1 MQGPL
6 REQARSHR
14 GAAGLV
20 GWCGGQSSMNLSGP
34 FIKRPVATMLL
45 SLAIMLLGGV
55 SFGLL
60 PVSPLPQMDFPV
72 IVVQASLPG
81 ASPEVMASTVAT
93 PLERSFGS
101 IAGVNT
107 MSSRS
112 SQGSTRVILQ
122 FDLDRD
128 INGAA
133 REVQAAINAS
143 RTLLPSG
150 MRSMPTYKKVNPSQ
164 APIMVLSLTSDVLE
178 KGQLYDLAST
188 ILSQSLSQVQGV
200 GEVQIGGSSLPAV
213 RIELE
218 PQSLNQYGVALDDV
232 RNTIANANVRRP
244 KGSVEDDQ
252 RLWQVQANDQ
262 LEKAK
267 DYESLIIHYN
277 GGAALRLKDVAKVS
291 DGVEDR
297 YNSGFFNDDAAVLL
311 VINRQAGANIIE
323 TVNEIKAQLPALQA
337 VLPASVKLNLAMDRS
352 PVIKATLHEAEMTLL
367 IAVALVILVVFLF
380 LGNFRASLIPTL
392 AVPVSL
398 VGTFAVM
405 YLYGFS
411 LNNLSLMAL
420 ILATGLVVDD
430 AIVVLE
436 NISRHIDEGVRPM
449 RAAYLGAQEVGFTL
463 LSMNVSLV
471 AVFLSILFMGG
482 IIESL
487 FREFSITLAAAIV
500 VSLVV
505 SLTLTPMLCARWLKP
520 HTPGQENRLQRWSR
534 RANDWMVGK
543 YATSLDWVLR
553 HKRLTLL
560 SLFVTIGVNI
570 ALYVVVPKTFMPQQD
585 TGQLI
590 GFVRGDDGLSFSV
603 MQPKMEIFRR
613 AVLKDEAV
621 ESVAGFIGGNNGTNN
636 AFMLV
641 RLKPIKE
648 RSISAQKVI
657 ERLRKEMPKVPG
669 AQLMLMADQDL
680 QFGGGREQT
689 TSQYSYIL
697 QSGDLGALREWYPKV
712 VTALKA
718 LPELTAIDAREG
730 RGARQVTLI
739 VDRDQA
745 KRLGVDMDMVT
756 AVLNNAYSQRQI
768 STIYDSLNQYQVV
781 MEVNPKYAQD
791 PITLKQVQVITA
803 DGARIPLSTIAHY
816 ENSLEND
823 RVSHEGQFASESI
836 AFDMAEGVTVEQ
848 GGAAIERA
856 IAKVGL
862 PEDVI
867 AKMAGTADAFA
878 ATQKSQPWMILG
890 ALVAV
895 YLVLGVLYESY
906 IHPLTILST
915 LPSAGVGALLSIY
928 ALGGEFSLISLL
940 GLFLLIGV
948 VKKNAILM
956 IDLALQLE
964 RSQGMAPLESIRSAC
979 LQRLRPILMTTLAAI
994 LGALPLLM
1002 SRAEGAEMRQ
1012 PLGLTIIGGLIF
1024 SQVLT
1029 LYTTPVVYLYLDRLR
1044 HRFNKWRGVRT
1055 DAALET
1061 PL

>member
-1 MQGPL
+1 
-6 REQARSHR
+6 
-14 GAAGLV
+14 
-20 GWCGGQSSMNLSGP
+20 MNLSGP

-93 PLERSFGS
+93 PLERSFGA

-143 RTLLPSG
+143 RNLLPSG

-218 PQSLNQYGVALDDV
+218 PQALNQYGVALDDV

-244 KGSVEDDQ
+244 KGSVEDSQ

-267 DYESLIIHYN
+267 DYESLIIHYAD
-277 GGAALRLKDVAKVS
+277 GAALRLKDVAKVS

-380 LGNFRASLIPTL
+380 LGNLRASLIPTL

-436 NISRHIDEGVRPM
+436 NISRHIDKGVPPM
-449 RAAYLGAQEVGFTL
+449 KAAYLGAQEVGFTL

-500 VSLVV
+500 VSLLV

-520 HTPGQENRLQRWSR
+520 HTPGQENRLQRWSQR
-534 RANDWMVGK
+534 TNEWMVGK

-553 HKRLTLL
+553 HRRLTLL

-570 ALYVVVPKTFMPQQD
+570 ALYIIVPKTFLPQQD

-621 ESVAGFIGGNNGTNN
+621 ESVAGFIGGSNGTNN

-648 RSISAQKVI
+648 RNLSAQKVI
-657 ERLRKEMPKVPG
+657 ERLRKEMPKMPG

-689 TSQYSYIL
+689 SSQYSYIL

-730 RGARQVTLI
+730 RGAQQVTLI

-756 AVLNNAYSQRQI
+756 SVLNNAYSQRQI

-803 DGARIPLSTIAHY
+803 DGARIPLSIIAHY
-816 ENSLEND
+816 ENSLEDD

-848 GGAAIERA
+848 GSAAIERA

-928 ALGGEFSLISLL
+928 VLGGEFSLISLL

-964 RSQGMAPLESIRSAC
+964 RHQGLEPLESIRSAC

-994 LGALPLLM
+994 LGALPLLL

-1012 PLGLTIIGGLIF
+1012 PLGLTIIGGLVF

-1029 LYTTPVVYLYLDRLR
+1029 LYTTPVVYLYLDNLR
-1044 HRFNKWRGVRT
+1044 HRFNRWRGVRT

>member
-1 MQGPL
+1 
-6 REQARSHR
+6 
-14 GAAGLV
+14 
-20 GWCGGQSSMNLSGP
+20 MNLSGP

-93 PLERSFGS
+93 PLERSFGA

-143 RTLLPSG
+143 RNLLPSG

-218 PQSLNQYGVALDDV
+218 PQALNQYGVALDDV

-244 KGSVEDDQ
+244 KGSVEDGQ

-436 NISRHIDEGVRPM
+436 NISRHIDEGVPPM
-449 RAAYLGAQEVGFTL
+449 KAAYLGAQEVGFTL

-487 FREFSITLAAAIV
+487 FREFSITLAASIV

-520 HTPGQENRLQRWSR
+520 HTPGQENRLQRWSQ
-534 RANDWMVGK
+534 RANEWMVGK

-553 HKRLTLL
+553 HRRLTLL
-560 SLFVTIGVNI
+560 SLIVTVGVNI
-570 ALYVVVPKTFMPQQD
+570 ALYVVVPKTFLPQQD

-621 ESVAGFIGGNNGTNN
+621 ESVAGFIGGTNGTNN

-648 RSISAQKVI
+648 RGVSAQKVI

-689 TSQYSYIL
+689 SSQYSYIL
-697 QSGDLGALREWYPKV
+697 QSADLGELRQWYPKV

-730 RGARQVTLI
+730 RGAQQVTLI

-816 ENSLEND
+816 ENSLEDD

-836 AFDMAEGVTVEQ
+836 SFDMAEGVTVEQ
-848 GGAAIERA
+848 GSAAIERA
-856 IAKVGL
+856 IAKLGM

-867 AKMAGTADAFA
+867 VKMAGTADAFA

-964 RSQGMAPLESIRSAC
+964 RQKGLEPLESIRSAC

-994 LGALPLLM
+994 LGALPLLL

-1029 LYTTPVVYLYLDRLR
+1029 LYTTPVVYLYLDKLR

>member
-1 MQGPL
+1 
-6 REQARSHR
+6 
-14 GAAGLV
+14 
-20 GWCGGQSSMNLSGP
+20 MNLSGP
-34 FIKRPVATMLL
+34 FIRRPVATMLL
-45 SLAIMLLGGV
+45 SFAIMLLGGV
-55 SFGLL
+55 CFGLL

-72 IVVQASLPG
+72 IVVQANLPG

-93 PLERSFGS
+93 PLERSFGA

-143 RTLLPSG
+143 RNLLPSG

-164 APIMVLSLTSDVLE
+164 APVMVLSLTSDVLE

-188 ILSQSLSQVQGV
+188 ILSQSLSQVAGV

-218 PQSLNQYGVALDDV
+218 PQLLNQYGVALDDV
-232 RNTIANANVRRP
+232 RTAIANSNVRRP
-244 KGSVEDDQ
+244 KGSVEDDK
-252 RLWQVQANDQ
+252 RMWQVQANDQ

-267 DYESLIIHYN
+267 DYETLVIRYQDGSV
-277 GGAALRLKDVAKVS
+277 LRLKDVAKVS

-323 TVNEIKAQLPALQA
+323 TVNEIKNQLPALQA

-367 IAVALVILVVFLF
+367 IAVALVVLVVFLF

-436 NISRHIDEGVRPM
+436 NISRHIDEGVPPM
-449 RAAYLGAQEVGFTL
+449 KAAYLGAEEVGFTL
-463 LSMNVSLV
+463 LSMNASLV

-520 HTPGQENRLQRWSR
+520 HVPGQENRLQRWSHHVNER
-534 RANDWMVGK
+534 MVRG
-543 YATSLDWVLR
+543 YARSLDWVLR
-553 HKRLTLL
+553 HRRLTLL
-560 SLFVTIGVNI
+560 SLLVTVGVNI

-590 GFVRGDDGLSFSV
+590 GFVRGDDGLSFNV

-621 ESVAGFIGGNNGTNN
+621 QSVAGFIGGNNGTNN

-648 RSISAQKVI
+648 RAMSAQKVI

-697 QSGDLGALREWYPKV
+697 QSADLASLREWYPKLV
-712 VTALKA
+712 AAFRA
-718 LPELTAIDAREG
+718 LPELTAIDARDG
-730 RGARQVTLI
+730 GGAQQVTLI

-745 KRLGVDMDMVT
+745 KRLGIDMDMVT

-791 PITLKQVQVITA
+791 PNTLEQVQVITA
-803 DGARIPLSTIAHY
+803 DGARVPLSAIAHY
-816 ENSLEND
+816 ENSLEDD

-848 GGAAIERA
+848 GSAAIERA
-856 IAKVGL
+856 IAKLGM

-878 ATQKSQPWMILG
+878 ATQKSQPFMILG
-890 ALVAV
+890 ALLAV

-928 ALGGEFSLISLL
+928 VLGSEFSLISLL

-964 RSQGMAPLESIRSAC
+964 RAGQTPLESIRSAC
-979 LQRLRPILMTTLAAI
+979 LLRLRPILMTTLAAI
-994 LGALPLLM
+994 LGALPLLLGG
-1002 SRAEGAEMRQ
+1002 AEGSEMRQ
-1012 PLGLTIIGGLIF
+1012 PLGLTIIGGLVF

-1029 LYTTPVVYLYLDRLR
+1029 LYTTPVVYLYLDNLR
-1044 HRFNKWRGVRT
+1044 HRFNRWRGVRT

>member
-1 MQGPL
+1 
-6 REQARSHR
+6 
-14 GAAGLV
+14 
-20 GWCGGQSSMNLSGP
+20 MNLSGP

-60 PVSPLPQMDFPV
+60 PVAPLPQMDFPV

-93 PLERSFGS
+93 PLERSFGA

-143 RTLLPSG
+143 RNLLPSG

-200 GEVQIGGSSLPAV
+200 GEVQVGGSSLPAV

-218 PQSLNQYGVALDDV
+218 PQLLNQYGVALDDV
-232 RNTIANANVRRP
+232 RNAIANANQRRP

-252 RLWQVQANDQ
+252 RLWQIQANDQ
-262 LEKAK
+262 LEKAR
-267 DYESLIIHYN
+267 DYEPLIIHYN
-277 GGAALRLKDVAKVS
+277 NGAALRLKDVAKVS

-367 IAVALVILVVFLF
+367 IAVALVILVVYLF

-398 VGTFAVM
+398 VGTFAIM

-436 NISRHIDEGVRPM
+436 NISRHIDEGIAPM
-449 RAAYLGAQEVGFTL
+449 KAAYLGAKEVGFTL

-534 RANDWMVGK
+534 RSNDWMMGK

-553 HKRLTLL
+553 HRRLTLL
-560 SLFVTIGVNI
+560 SLLLTIGVNV

-613 AVLKDEAV
+613 AVLKDAAV

-648 RSISAQKVI
+648 RNISAQKVI

-697 QSGDLGALREWYPKV
+697 QSGDLGELRQWYPKV
-712 VTALKA
+712 VTALRA

-730 RGARQVTLI
+730 HGAQQVTLM

-791 PITLKQVQVITA
+791 PITLNQVQVITA
-803 DGARIPLSTIAHY
+803 DGARIPLSAIAHY
-816 ENSLEND
+816 ENSLEDD

-836 AFDMAEGVTVEQ
+836 SFDMAEGGTVEQ
-848 GGAAIERA
+848 GTAAIERA
-856 IAKVGL
+856 IAKLGM

-867 AKMAGTADAFA
+867 VKMAGTADAFA
-878 ATQKSQPWMILG
+878 ATQKSQPFMILG
-890 ALVAV
+890 ALLAV

-928 ALGGEFSLISLL
+928 VLGGEFSLISLL

-964 RSQGMAPLESIRSAC
+964 RHHGMDPLQSIRSAC

-994 LGALPLLM
+994 LGALPLLLGG
-1002 SRAEGAEMRQ
+1002 AEGSEMRQ
-1012 PLGLTIIGGLIF
+1012 PLGLTIIGGLVF

-1044 HRFNKWRGVRT
+1044 HKFNHWRGVRT

>member
-1 MQGPL
+1 
-6 REQARSHR
+6 
-14 GAAGLV
+14 
-20 GWCGGQSSMNLSGP
+20 MNLSGP

-72 IVVQASLPG
+72 IVVSASLPG

-93 PLERSFGS
+93 PLERSFGA

-122 FDLDRD
+122 FDQDRD

-143 RTLLPSG
+143 RNLLPSG

-164 APIMVLSLTSDVLE
+164 APIMVLSLTSDVLA
-178 KGQLYDLAST
+178 KGELYDLAST
-188 ILSQSLSQVQGV
+188 ILSQSLSQVPGV

-218 PQSLNQYGVALDDV
+218 PQLLNQYGVALDDV

-244 KGSVEDDQ
+244 KGAVSNDEHN
-252 RLWQVQANDQ
+252 WQIQANDQ

-267 DYESLIIHYN
+267 DYEPLIIRYQD
-277 GGAALRLKDVAKVS
+277 GAALRLSHVAKVQ

-297 YNSGFFNDDAAVLL
+297 YNSGFFNNDAAVLL

-323 TVNEIKAQLPALQA
+323 TVNAIKAQLPALQA

-398 VGTFAVM
+398 VGTFAIM
-405 YLYGFS
+405 YLFGFS

-436 NISRHIDEGVRPM
+436 NISRHIDAGISPM
-449 RAAYLGAQEVGFTL
+449 KAAYLGAKEVGFTL

-520 HTPGQENRLQRWSR
+520 HVPGTENAMQRWSIR
-534 RANDWMVGK
+534 LNDRMVLG
-543 YATSLDWVLR
+543 YARSLDWVLR
-553 HKRLTLL
+553 LKRLTLL
-560 SLFVTIGVNI
+560 SLLLTIGVNV

-603 MQPKMEIFRR
+603 MQPKMDIFRQ
-613 AVLKDEAV
+613 AVLADPAV
-621 ESVAGFIGGNNGTNN
+621 DSVAGFIGGNSGTNN
-636 AFMLV
+636 AVMIV
-641 RLKPIKE
+641 RLKPITE
-648 RSISAQKVI
+648 RKISAQKVI
-657 ERLRKEMPKVPG
+657 ERLRDNMPKVPG
-669 AQLMLMADQDL
+669 GRLMLMADQDL

-689 TSQYSYIL
+689 SSQYSYIL
-697 QSGDLGALREWYPKV
+697 QSGDLGELRTWYPKV
-712 VTALKA
+712 VAALKS

-730 RGARQVTLI
+730 RGAQQVTLV

-791 PITLKQVQVITA
+791 PQTLDQVQVITA
-803 DGARIPLSTIAHY
+803 DGARIPLSAIAHY
-816 ENSLEND
+816 ENSLQDD
-823 RVSHEGQFASESI
+823 RVEHEGQFASETIS
-836 AFDMAEGVTVEQ
+836 FDMAPGVSLEQ
-848 GGAAIERA
+848 GTAAIERE
-856 IAKVGL
+856 IAKLGL
-862 PEDVI
+862 PEEVI
-867 AKMAGTADAFA
+867 VKMAGTGDAFA
-878 ATQKSQPWMILG
+878 ATQKSQPFMILG

-895 YLVLGVLYESY
+895 YLVLGILYESY

-928 ALGGEFSLISLL
+928 LTGGEFSLISLL
-940 GLFLLIGV
+940 GIFLLIGV

-964 RSQGMAPLESIRSAC
+964 RHSGMGPQESIRSAC

-994 LGALPLLM
+994 LGALPLML
-1002 SRAEGAEMRQ
+1002 SHAEGAEMRQ
-1012 PLGLTIIGGLIF
+1012 PLGLTIIGGLVF
-1024 SQVLT
+1024 SQILT
-1029 LYTTPVVYLYLDRLR
+1029 LYTTPVVYLYLDRAR
-1044 HRFNKWRGVRT
+1044 HRFNQWRGVRT

>member
-1 MQGPL
+1 
-6 REQARSHR
+6 
-14 GAAGLV
+14 
-20 GWCGGQSSMNLSGP
+20 MNLSGP

-93 PLERSFGS
+93 PLERSFGA

-143 RTLLPSG
+143 RNLLPSG

-218 PQSLNQYGVALDDV
+218 PQALNQYGVALDDV
-232 RNTIANANVRRP
+232 RKTIADANVRRP
-244 KGSVEDDQ
+244 KGSVEDGE
-252 RLWQVQANDQ
+252 RLWQIQANDQ

-267 DYESLIIHYN
+267 DYESLIIHYAD
-277 GGAALRLKDVAKVS
+277 GAALRLKDVAKVS

-352 PVIKATLHEAEMTLL
+352 PVIKATLYEAEMTLL
-367 IAVALVILVVFLF
+367 IAVALVVLVVYLF

-436 NISRHIDEGVRPM
+436 NISRHIDEGVKPM
-449 RAAYLGAQEVGFTL
+449 QAAYLGAKEVGFTL

-482 IIESL
+482 LVESL

-520 HTPGQENRLQRWSR
+520 HTPGQENRLQRWSHKT
-534 RANDWMVGK
+534 NDWMVGK

-553 HKRLTLL
+553 HRRLTLF
-560 SLFVTIGVNI
+560 SLLLTVGVNI
-570 ALYVVVPKTFMPQQD
+570 ALYVVVPKTFLPQQD

-590 GFVRGDDGLSFSV
+590 GFVRGDDGLSFNV
-603 MQPKMEIFRR
+603 MQPKMETFRR

-636 AFMLV
+636 AFMIV

-648 RSISAQKVI
+648 RQLSAQKVI

-689 TSQYSYIL
+689 SSQYTYIL
-697 QSGDLGALREWYPKV
+697 QSGDLAELRKWFPKV
-712 VTALKA
+712 VTALRA

-730 RGARQVTLI
+730 AGAQQVTLI

-745 KRLGVDMDMVT
+745 KRLGVDMNMVT

-791 PITLKQVQVITA
+791 PVTLKQVEVITA
-803 DGARIPLSTIAHY
+803 DGARVPLSTFAHY

-836 AFDMAEGVTVEQ
+836 SFDMAEGVTVEQ
-848 GGAAIERA
+848 GSAAIERA

-878 ATQKSQPWMILG
+878 ATQKSQPFMILG
-890 ALVAV
+890 ALLAV

-940 GLFLLIGV
+940 GIFLLIGV

-964 RSQGMAPLESIRSAC
+964 RHEGLSPLESIRSAC

-994 LGALPLLM
+994 LGALPLLLG
-1002 SRAEGAEMRQ
+1002 RAEGAEMRQ
-1012 PLGLTIIGGLIF
+1012 PLGLTIIGGLVF

-1029 LYTTPVVYLYLDRLR
+1029 LYTTPVVYLYLDKLR

>member
-1 MQGPL
+1 
-6 REQARSHR
+6 
-14 GAAGLV
+14 
-20 GWCGGQSSMNLSGP
+20 MNLSGP

-45 SLAIMLLGGV
+45 SFAIMLLGGV

-93 PLERSFGS
+93 PLERSFGA

-143 RTLLPSG
+143 RNLLPSG

-291 DGVEDR
+291 DSVEDR

-613 AVLKDEAV
+613 TVLKDEAV

-648 RSISAQKVI
+648 RNISAQKVI

-689 TSQYSYIL
+689 SSQYSYIL
-697 QSGDLGALREWYPKV
+697 QSGDLGSLREWYPKV
-712 VTALKA
+712 VTALRA

-848 GGAAIERA
+848 GSAAIERA

-867 AKMAGTADAFA
+867 VKMAGTADAFA
-878 ATQKSQPWMILG
+878 AAQKSQPFMILG

-964 RSQGMAPLESIRSAC
+964 RHQGMAPLESIRSAC

-994 LGALPLLM
+994 LGALPLLL

-1029 LYTTPVVYLYLDRLR
+1029 LYTTPVVYLYLDKLR

>member
-1 MQGPL
+1 
-6 REQARSHR
+6 
-14 GAAGLV
+14 
-20 GWCGGQSSMNLSGP
+20 
-34 FIKRPVATMLL
+34 MLL

-60 PVSPLPQMDFPV
+60 PVAPLPQMDFPV

-93 PLERSFGS
+93 PLERSFGA
-101 IAGVNT
+101 ITGVNT

-143 RTLLPSG
+143 RNLLPSG

-218 PQSLNQYGVALDDV
+218 PQALNQYGVALDDV
-232 RNTIANANVRRP
+232 RKTIADANVRRP
-244 KGSVEDDQ
+244 KGSVEDGQ
-252 RLWQVQANDQ
+252 RLWQIQANDQ

-267 DYESLIIHYN
+267 DYESLIIHYAD
-277 GGAALRLKDVAKVS
+277 GAALRLKDVAKVS

-436 NISRHIDEGVRPM
+436 NISRHIDEGVKPM
-449 RAAYLGAQEVGFTL
+449 QAAYLGAKEVGFTL

-482 IIESL
+482 IVESL

-534 RANDWMVGK
+534 RTNDWMVGK

-553 HKRLTLL
+553 HRRLTLL
-560 SLFVTIGVNI
+560 SLLITVGVNV

-621 ESVAGFIGGNNGTNN
+621 ESVAGFIGGSNGTNN

-648 RSISAQKVI
+648 RQLNAQKVI

-697 QSGDLGALREWYPKV
+697 QSGDLGELRKWYPKV
-712 VTALKA
+712 VAALRA

-730 RGARQVTLI
+730 KGAQQVTLI

-745 KRLGVDMDMVT
+745 KRLGIDMDMVT
-756 AVLNNAYSQRQI
+756 SVLNNAYSQRQI

-791 PITLKQVQVITA
+791 PVTLKQVQVITA
-803 DGARIPLSTIAHY
+803 DGARVPLSTIAHY
-816 ENSLEND
+816 ESSLEDD
-823 RVSHEGQFASESI
+823 RVSHEGQFASEDIS
-836 AFDMAEGVTVEQ
+836 FDMAEGVTVEQ
-848 GGAAIERA
+848 GSAAIERA
-856 IAKVGL
+856 IAKLGL

-878 ATQKSQPWMILG
+878 ATQKSQPFMILG
-890 ALVAV
+890 ALLAV

-964 RSQGMAPLESIRSAC
+964 RHQGLSPLESIRSAC

-994 LGALPLLM
+994 LGALPLLL

-1029 LYTTPVVYLYLDRLR
+1029 LYTTPVVYLYLDKLR

>member
-1 MQGPL
+1 
-6 REQARSHR
+6 
-14 GAAGLV
+14 
-20 GWCGGQSSMNLSGP
+20 MNLSGP
-34 FIKRPVATMLL
+34 FIRRPVATMLL

-72 IVVQASLPG
+72 IVVSANLPG

-93 PLERSFGS
+93 PLERAFGA

-107 MSSRS
+107 MSSNS

-122 FDLDRD
+122 FDQDRD

-143 RTLLPSG
+143 RNLLPSG
-150 MRSMPTYKKVNPSQ
+150 MKSMPTYKKINPSQ
-164 APIMVLSLTSDVLE
+164 APIMVLSLTSEVLS

-188 ILSQSLSQVQGV
+188 ILSQSLSQVPGV

-218 PQSLNQYGVALDDV
+218 PQLLNQYGVSLDDV
-232 RNTIANANVRRP
+232 RSTIANANVRRP
-244 KGSVEDDQ
+244 KGAVSDGE
-252 RLWQVQANDQ
+252 RNWQIQANDQ

-267 DYESLIIHYN
+267 DYEPLIIRYQD
-277 GGAALRLKDVAKVS
+277 GAALRLSHVAKVKDS
-291 DGVEDR
+291 VEDR
-297 YNSGFFNDDAAVLL
+297 YNSGFFNNDAAVLL
-311 VINRQAGANIIE
+311 VVNRQAGANIIE
-323 TVNEIKAQLPALQA
+323 TVNAIKAQLPALQA
-337 VLPASVKLNLAMDRS
+337 VLPASVQLNLAMDRS

-398 VGTFAVM
+398 VGTFAIM

-436 NISRHIDEGVRPM
+436 NISRHIDAGIAPM
-449 RAAYLGAQEVGFTL
+449 KAAYLGAKEVGFTL

-482 IIESL
+482 IVESL
-487 FREFSITLAAAIV
+487 FREFSITLAASIV

-520 HTPGQENRLQRWSR
+520 HVPGTENAMQRWSIR
-534 RANDWMVGK
+534 LNERMVSG
-543 YATSLDWVLR
+543 YARSLDWVLR

-560 SLFVTIGVNI
+560 SLLLTIGVNV

-603 MQPKMEIFRR
+603 MQPKMEIFRK
-613 AVLKDEAV
+613 AVLADPAV
-621 ESVAGFIGGNNGTNN
+621 ESVAGFIGGNGGTNN
-636 AFMLV
+636 AFMIV
-641 RLKPIKE
+641 RLKPVSE
-648 RSISAQKVI
+648 RKVSAQKVI
-657 ERLRKEMPKVPG
+657 ERLRENMPKVPG
-669 AQLMLMADQDL
+669 GRLMLMADQDL
-680 QFGGGREQT
+680 QFGGGRDQT
-689 TSQYSYIL
+689 SSQYSYIL
-697 QSGDLGALREWYPKV
+697 QSGDLAELRTWYPKV
-712 VTALKA
+712 VAAFKA

-730 RGARQVTLI
+730 RGAQQVTLV

-791 PITLKQVQVITA
+791 PETLNQVQVITA
-803 DGARIPLSTIAHY
+803 EGQRIPLSAIAHY
-816 ENSLEND
+816 ENSLQND

-836 AFDMAEGVTVEQ
+836 AFDMAPGVTLEQ
-848 GGAAIERA
+848 GTAAIERA
-856 IAKVGL
+856 IAKLGL
-862 PEDVI
+862 PEEVI
-867 AKMAGTADAFA
+867 AKMAGTGDAFA
-878 ATQKSQPWMILG
+878 DTQKSQPFMILG

-895 YLVLGVLYESY
+895 YLVLGILYESY

-928 ALGGEFSLISLL
+928 LTGGEFSLISLL

-964 RSQGMAPLESIRSAC
+964 RHSGMNPLESIRSAC

-994 LGALPLLM
+994 LGALPLML
-1002 SRAEGAEMRQ
+1002 STAEGAEMRQ

-1024 SQVLT
+1024 SQILT
-1029 LYTTPVVYLYLDRLR
+1029 LYTTPVVYLYLDRTR

-1061 PL
+1061 AL

>member
-1 MQGPL
+1 
-6 REQARSHR
+6 
-14 GAAGLV
+14 
-20 GWCGGQSSMNLSGP
+20 MNLSGP

-93 PLERSFGS
+93 PLERSFGA

-143 RTLLPSG
+143 RNLLPSG

-218 PQSLNQYGVALDDV
+218 PQALNQYGVALDDV
-232 RNTIANANVRRP
+232 RKTIADANVRRP
-244 KGSVEDDQ
+244 KGSVEDGQ
-252 RLWQVQANDQ
+252 RLWQIQANDQ

-267 DYESLIIHYN
+267 DYESLIIHYAD
-277 GGAALRLKDVAKVS
+277 GAALRLKDVAKVS

-367 IAVALVILVVFLF
+367 IAVALVVLVVYLF

-436 NISRHIDEGVRPM
+436 NISRHIDEGVKPM
-449 RAAYLGAQEVGFTL
+449 QAAYLGAKEVGFTL

-482 IIESL
+482 LVESL

-520 HTPGQENRLQRWSR
+520 HTPGQENRLQRWSQKT
-534 RANDWMVGK
+534 NDWMVGK

-553 HKRLTLL
+553 HRRLTLL
-560 SLFVTIGVNI
+560 SLLLTVGVNV
-570 ALYVVVPKTFMPQQD
+570 ALYIVVPKTFLPQQD

-590 GFVRGDDGLSFSV
+590 GFVRGDDGLSFNV
-603 MQPKMEIFRR
+603 MQPKMETFRR
-613 AVLKDEAV
+613 AVLEDEAV

-636 AFMLV
+636 AFMIV

-648 RSISAQKVI
+648 RQLSAQKVI

-689 TSQYSYIL
+689 SSQYTYIL
-697 QSGDLGALREWYPKV
+697 QSGDLAELRKWFPKV
-712 VTALKA
+712 VTALRA

-730 RGARQVTLI
+730 AGAQQVTLI

-745 KRLGVDMDMVT
+745 KRLGVDMNMVT

-791 PITLKQVQVITA
+791 PVTLKQVEVITA
-803 DGARIPLSTIAHY
+803 DGARVPLSTFAHY

-836 AFDMAEGVTVEQ
+836 SFDMAEGVTVEQ
-848 GGAAIERA
+848 GSAAIERA

-878 ATQKSQPWMILG
+878 ATQKSQPFMILG
-890 ALVAV
+890 ALLAV

-940 GLFLLIGV
+940 GIFLLIGV

-964 RSQGMAPLESIRSAC
+964 RHQGLSPLDSIRSAC

-994 LGALPLLM
+994 LGALPLLLG
-1002 SRAEGAEMRQ
+1002 RAEGAEMRQ
-1012 PLGLTIIGGLIF
+1012 PLGLTIIGGLVF

-1029 LYTTPVVYLYLDRLR
+1029 LYTTPVVYLYLDKLR

>member
-1 MQGPL
+1 
-6 REQARSHR
+6 
-14 GAAGLV
+14 
-20 GWCGGQSSMNLSGP
+20 MNLSGP

-93 PLERSFGS
+93 PLERSFGA

-143 RTLLPSG
+143 RNLLPSG

-218 PQSLNQYGVALDDV
+218 PQALNQYGVALDDV
-232 RNTIANANVRRP
+232 RKTIADANVRRP
-244 KGSVEDDQ
+244 KGSVEDSE
-252 RLWQVQANDQ
+252 RLWQIQANDQ

-267 DYESLIIHYN
+267 DYESLIIHYAD
-277 GGAALRLKDVAKVS
+277 GAALRLKDVAKVS

-367 IAVALVILVVFLF
+367 IAVALVVLVVYLF

-436 NISRHIDEGVRPM
+436 NISRHIDEGVKPM
-449 RAAYLGAQEVGFTL
+449 QAAYLGAKEVGFTL

-482 IIESL
+482 LVESL

-520 HTPGQENRLQRWSR
+520 HTPGQENRLQRWSQKT
-534 RANDWMVGK
+534 NDWMVGK

-553 HKRLTLL
+553 HRRLTLF
-560 SLFVTIGVNI
+560 SLLLTVGVNI
-570 ALYVVVPKTFMPQQD
+570 ALYVVVPKTFLPQQD

-590 GFVRGDDGLSFSV
+590 GFVRGDDGLSFNV
-603 MQPKMEIFRR
+603 MQPKMETFRR

-636 AFMLV
+636 AFMIV
-641 RLKPIKE
+641 RLKPIKD
-648 RSISAQKVI
+648 RQLSAQKVI

-689 TSQYSYIL
+689 SSQYTYIL
-697 QSGDLGALREWYPKV
+697 QSGDLAELRKWFPKV
-712 VTALKA
+712 VTALRA

-730 RGARQVTLI
+730 AGAQQVTLI

-745 KRLGVDMDMVT
+745 KRLGVDMNMVT

-791 PITLKQVQVITA
+791 PVTLKQVEVITA
-803 DGARIPLSTIAHY
+803 DGARVPLSTFAHY

-836 AFDMAEGVTVEQ
+836 SFDMAEGVTVEQ
-848 GGAAIERA
+848 GSAAIERA

-878 ATQKSQPWMILG
+878 ATQKSQPFMILG
-890 ALVAV
+890 ALLAV

-940 GLFLLIGV
+940 GIFLLIGV

-964 RSQGMAPLESIRSAC
+964 RHQGLSPLESIRSAC

-994 LGALPLLM
+994 LGALPLLLG
-1002 SRAEGAEMRQ
+1002 RAEGAEMRQ
-1012 PLGLTIIGGLIF
+1012 PLGLTIIGGLVF

-1029 LYTTPVVYLYLDRLR
+1029 LYTTPVVYLYLDKLR

>member
-1 MQGPL
+1 M
-6 REQARSHR
+6 
-14 GAAGLV
+14 
-20 GWCGGQSSMNLSGP
+20 
-34 FIKRPVATMLL
+34 
-45 SLAIMLLGGV
+45 
-55 SFGLL
+55 
-60 PVSPLPQMDFPV
+60 
-72 IVVQASLPG
+72 
-81 ASPEVMASTVAT
+81 AT
-93 PLERSFGS
+93 PLERSFGA

-143 RTLLPSG
+143 RNLLPSG

-218 PQSLNQYGVALDDV
+218 PQALNQYGVALDDV
-232 RNTIANANVRRP
+232 RKTIADANVRRP
-244 KGSVEDDQ
+244 KGSVEDGE
-252 RLWQVQANDQ
+252 RLWQIQANDQ

-267 DYESLIIHYN
+267 DYESLIIHYAD
-277 GGAALRLKDVAKVS
+277 GAALRLKDVAKVS

-367 IAVALVILVVFLF
+367 IAVALVVLVVYLF

-436 NISRHIDEGVRPM
+436 NISRHIDEGVKPM
-449 RAAYLGAQEVGFTL
+449 QAAYLGAKEVGFTL

-482 IIESL
+482 LVESL

-520 HTPGQENRLQRWSR
+520 HTPGQENRLQRWSHKT
-534 RANDWMVGK
+534 NDWMVGK

-553 HKRLTLL
+553 HRRLTLF
-560 SLFVTIGVNI
+560 SLLLTVGVNI
-570 ALYVVVPKTFMPQQD
+570 ALYVVVPKTFLPQQD

-590 GFVRGDDGLSFSV
+590 GFVRGDDGLSFNV
-603 MQPKMEIFRR
+603 MQPKMETFRR

-636 AFMLV
+636 AFMIV
-641 RLKPIKE
+641 RLKPIKQ
-648 RSISAQKVI
+648 RQLSAQKVI

-689 TSQYSYIL
+689 SSQYTYIL
-697 QSGDLGALREWYPKV
+697 QSGDLAELRKWFPKV
-712 VTALKA
+712 VTALRA

-730 RGARQVTLI
+730 AGAQQVTLI

-745 KRLGVDMDMVT
+745 KRLGVDMNMVT

-791 PITLKQVQVITA
+791 PVTLKQVEVITA
-803 DGARIPLSTIAHY
+803 DGARVPLSTFAHY

-836 AFDMAEGVTVEQ
+836 SFDMAEGVTVEQ
-848 GGAAIERA
+848 GSAAIERA

-878 ATQKSQPWMILG
+878 ATQKSQPFMILG
-890 ALVAV
+890 ALLAV

-940 GLFLLIGV
+940 GIFLLIGV

-964 RSQGMAPLESIRSAC
+964 RHQGLSPLESIRSAC

-994 LGALPLLM
+994 LGALPLLLG
-1002 SRAEGAEMRQ
+1002 RAEGAEMRQ
-1012 PLGLTIIGGLIF
+1012 PLGLTIIGGLVF

-1029 LYTTPVVYLYLDRLR
+1029 LYTTPVVYLYLDKLR

>member
-1 MQGPL
+1 
-6 REQARSHR
+6 
-14 GAAGLV
+14 
-20 GWCGGQSSMNLSGP
+20 MNLSGP

-45 SLAIMLLGGV
+45 SLAILLLGGV

-93 PLERSFGS
+93 PLERSFGA

-143 RTLLPSG
+143 RNLLPSG

-218 PQSLNQYGVALDDV
+218 PQALNQYGVALDDV

-244 KGSVEDDQ
+244 KGSVEDGQ

-267 DYESLIIHYN
+267 DYESLIIHYAD
-277 GGAALRLKDVAKVS
+277 GAALRLKDVAKVS

-297 YNSGFFNDDAAVLL
+297 YNSGFFNNDAAVLL

-337 VLPASVKLNLAMDRS
+337 VLPASVKLNVAMDRS

-436 NISRHIDEGVRPM
+436 NISRHIDKGVPPM
-449 RAAYLGAQEVGFTL
+449 KAAYLGAQEVGFTL
-463 LSMNVSLV
+463 LSMNASLV

-482 IIESL
+482 IVESL
-487 FREFSITLAAAIV
+487 FREFSITLAASIV

-520 HTPGQENRLQRWSR
+520 HTPGEENRLQRWSQ
-534 RANDWMVGK
+534 RANEWMVGK

-553 HKRLTLL
+553 HRRLTLL
-560 SLFVTIGVNI
+560 SLIVTVGVNV

-590 GFVRGDDGLSFSV
+590 GFVRGDDGLSFNV
-603 MQPKMEIFRR
+603 MQPKMETFRR
-613 AVLKDEAV
+613 AVLKDDAV
-621 ESVAGFIGGNNGTNN
+621 QSVAGFIGGTNGTNN

-648 RSISAQKVI
+648 RNLSAQKVI
-657 ERLRKEMPKVPG
+657 ERLRKEMPKVAG
-669 AQLMLMADQDL
+669 AQLLLMADQDL

-697 QSGDLGALREWYPKV
+697 QSADLGELREWYPKV

-730 RGARQVTLI
+730 RGAQQVTLI

-816 ENSLEND
+816 ENSLEDD

-836 AFDMAEGVTVEQ
+836 SFDMAEGVAVEQ
-848 GGAAIERA
+848 GTAAIERA
-856 IAKVGL
+856 IARLGM

-867 AKMAGTADAFA
+867 VKMAGTADAFA

-964 RSQGMAPLESIRSAC
+964 RHQGMAPLESIRSAC

-994 LGALPLLM
+994 LGALPLLL

-1012 PLGLTIIGGLIF
+1012 PLGLTIIGGLVF

-1029 LYTTPVVYLYLDRLR
+1029 LYTTPVVYLYLDKLR
-1044 HRFNKWRGVRT
+1044 HRFNHWRGVRT
-1055 DAALET
+1055 DAALDT

>member
-1 MQGPL
+1 
-6 REQARSHR
+6 
-14 GAAGLV
+14 
-20 GWCGGQSSMNLSGP
+20 MNLSGP
-34 FIKRPVATMLL
+34 FIRRPVATMLL
-45 SLAIMLLGGV
+45 SLAITLLGGV
-55 SFGLL
+55 CFGLL

-72 IVVQASLPG
+72 IVVQANLPG

-93 PLERSFGS
+93 PLERSFGA

-143 RTLLPSG
+143 RNLLPSG

-188 ILSQSLSQVQGV
+188 ILSQSLSQVSGV

-218 PQSLNQYGVALDDV
+218 PQLLNQYGVALDDV
-232 RNTIANANVRRP
+232 RSAIADSNVRRP

-252 RLWQVQANDQ
+252 RMWQVQANDQ

-267 DYESLIIHYN
+267 DYETLIIRYQD
-277 GGAALRLKDVAKVS
+277 GSVLRLKDVAKVT

-337 VLPASVKLNLAMDRS
+337 VLPASVKLDLAMDRS

-367 IAVALVILVVFLF
+367 IAVALVVLVVFLF
-380 LGNFRASLIPTL
+380 LGNLRASLIPTL

-436 NISRHIDEGVRPM
+436 NISRHIDEGVPPM
-449 RAAYLGAQEVGFTL
+449 KAAYLGAREVGFTL
-463 LSMNVSLV
+463 LSMNASLV

-482 IIESL
+482 IVESL
-487 FREFSITLAAAIV
+487 FREFSITLAASIL
-500 VSLVV
+500 VSLLV
-505 SLTLTPMLCARWLKP
+505 SLTLTPMLCSRWLKP
-520 HTPGQENRLQRWSR
+520 HVPGQENRLQRASR
-534 RANDWMVGK
+534 RLNERMVRG
-543 YATSLDWVLR
+543 YASSLDWVLR
-553 HKRLTLL
+553 HRRLTLL
-560 SLFVTIGVNI
+560 SLLVTIGVNI

-613 AVLKDEAV
+613 AVLKDDAV
-621 ESVAGFIGGNNGTNN
+621 QSVAGFIGGNNGTNN

-648 RSISAQKVI
+648 REISAQKVI

-697 QSGDLGALREWYPKV
+697 QSADLASLREWYPKV
-712 VTALKA
+712 VAAFRA
-718 LPELTAIDAREG
+718 LPELTAIDARDG
-730 RGARQVTLI
+730 GGAQQVTLV

-745 KRLGVDMDMVT
+745 KRLGIDMAMVT
-756 AVLNNAYSQRQI
+756 TVLNNAYSQRQI

-791 PITLKQVQVITA
+791 PNTLEQVQVITD
-803 DGARIPLSTIAHY
+803 DGARVPLSTIAHY
-816 ENSLEND
+816 ENSLEDD
-823 RVSHEGQFASESI
+823 RVSHEGQFASEGIS
-836 AFDMAEGVTVEQ
+836 FDMAESVTVEQ
-848 GGAAIERA
+848 GTAAIERA
-856 IAKVGL
+856 IARLGM

-878 ATQKSQPWMILG
+878 ATQKGQPLMILG

-928 ALGGEFSLISLL
+928 VLGQEFSLISLL

-964 RSQGMAPLESIRSAC
+964 RGGQTPEESIRSAC
-979 LQRLRPILMTTLAAI
+979 LLRLRPILMTTLAAI
-994 LGALPLLM
+994 LGALPLLLGG
-1002 SRAEGAEMRQ
+1002 AEGSEMRQ
-1012 PLGLTIIGGLIF
+1012 PLGLTIIGGLVF

-1029 LYTTPVVYLYLDRLR
+1029 LYTTPVVYLYLDKLR
-1044 HRFNKWRGVRT
+1044 HRFNRWRGVRT

-1061 PL
+1061 AL

>member
-1 MQGPL
+1 
-6 REQARSHR
+6 
-14 GAAGLV
+14 
-20 GWCGGQSSMNLSGP
+20 MNLSGP

-93 PLERSFGS
+93 PLERSFGA

-143 RTLLPSG
+143 RNLLPSG

-188 ILSQSLSQVQGV
+188 ILSQSLSQVQGC

-218 PQSLNQYGVALDDV
+218 PQALNQYGVALDDV
-232 RNTIANANVRRP
+232 RTTIANANVRRP
-244 KGSVEDDQ
+244 KGSVEDGQ

-267 DYESLIIHYN
+267 DYESLIIHYAD
-277 GGAALRLKDVAKVS
+277 GAALRLKDVAKVS

-436 NISRHIDEGVRPM
+436 NISRHIDEGVPPM
-449 RAAYLGAQEVGFTL
+449 KAAYLGAQEVGFTL

-520 HTPGQENRLQRWSR
+520 HTPGQENHLQRWSR
-534 RANDWMVGK
+534 RTNDWMVAK

-553 HKRLTLL
+553 HRRLTLL
-560 SLFVTIGVNI
+560 SLFVTVGVNI

-613 AVLKDEAV
+613 AVLKDPAV
-621 ESVAGFIGGNNGTNN
+621 ESVAGFIGGSNGTNN

-641 RLKPIKE
+641 RLKPIKGRE
-648 RSISAQKVI
+648 ISAQKVI
-657 ERLRKEMPKVPG
+657 ERMRKEMPKVPG

-689 TSQYSYIL
+689 TSQYSYII
-697 QSGDLGALREWYPKV
+697 QSADLGQLRTWYPKV
-712 VTALKA
+712 VAALRA
-718 LPELTAIDAREG
+718 LPQLTAIDAREG
-730 RGARQVTLI
+730 GGAQQVTLI

-745 KRLGVDMDMVT
+745 KRLGVDMNMVT

-791 PITLKQVQVITA
+791 PITLEQVQVITA

-816 ENSLEND
+816 ENSLAED

-836 AFDMAEGVTVEQ
+836 SFDMAEGVTVEQ
-848 GGAAIERA
+848 GTAAIERSLA
-856 IAKVGL
+856 QLGM

-867 AKMAGTADAFA
+867 VKMAGTADAFA
-878 ATQKSQPWMILG
+878 ATQKSQPFMILG
-890 ALVAV
+890 ALLAV

-928 ALGGEFSLISLL
+928 VLGSEFSLISLL

-964 RSQGMAPLESIRSAC
+964 RHQGMEPLESIRNAC

-994 LGALPLLM
+994 LGALPLLLG
-1002 SRAEGAEMRQ
+1002 RAEGAEMRQ

-1024 SQVLT
+1024 SQILT
-1029 LYTTPVVYLYLDRLR
+1029 LYTTPVVYLYLDKLR
-1044 HRFNKWRGVRT
+1044 HRFNRWRGVRT

>member
-1 MQGPL
+1 
-6 REQARSHR
+6 
-14 GAAGLV
+14 
-20 GWCGGQSSMNLSGP
+20 MNLSGP

-93 PLERSFGS
+93 PLERSFGA

-143 RTLLPSG
+143 RNLLPSG

-218 PQSLNQYGVALDDV
+218 PQALNQYGVALDDV
-232 RNTIANANVRRP
+232 RKTIADANVRRP
-244 KGSVEDDQ
+244 KGSVEDGQ
-252 RLWQVQANDQ
+252 RLWQIQANDQ

-267 DYESLIIHYN
+267 DYESLIIHYAD
-277 GGAALRLKDVAKVS
+277 GAALRLKDVAKVS

-436 NISRHIDEGVRPM
+436 NISRHIDEGVKPM
-449 RAAYLGAQEVGFTL
+449 QAAYLGAKEVGFTL

-482 IIESL
+482 IVESL

-534 RANDWMVGK
+534 KSNDWMVDK

-553 HKRLTLL
+553 HRRLTLL
-560 SLFVTIGVNI
+560 SLLITVGVNV

-603 MQPKMEIFRR
+603 MQPKMETFRR

-621 ESVAGFIGGNNGTNN
+621 ESVAGFIGGTNGTNN

-641 RLKPIKE
+641 RLKPIKD
-648 RSISAQKVI
+648 RQMSAQKVI

-697 QSGDLGALREWYPKV
+697 QSGDLGELREWYPKV
-712 VTALKA
+712 VAALRA

-730 RGARQVTLI
+730 KGAQQVTLI

-745 KRLGVDMDMVT
+745 KRLGVDMNMVT

-781 MEVNPKYAQD
+781 MEVNQKYAQD

-816 ENSLEND
+816 ESSLEDD
-823 RVSHEGQFASESI
+823 RVSHEGQFASEDIS
-836 AFDMAEGVTVEQ
+836 FDMAEGVTVEQ
-848 GGAAIERA
+848 GSAAIERA
-856 IAKVGL
+856 IAKLGL

-878 ATQKSQPWMILG
+878 ATQKSQPFMILG
-890 ALVAV
+890 ALLAV

-964 RSQGMAPLESIRSAC
+964 RHQGMTPLESIRSAC

-994 LGALPLLM
+994 LGALPLLL

-1029 LYTTPVVYLYLDRLR
+1029 LYTTPVVYLYLDKLR

>member
-1 MQGPL
+1 
-6 REQARSHR
+6 
-14 GAAGLV
+14 
-20 GWCGGQSSMNLSGP
+20 MNLSGP
-34 FIKRPVATMLL
+34 FIRRPVATMLL

-93 PLERSFGS
+93 PLERSFGA

-143 RTLLPSG
+143 RNLLPSG

-188 ILSQSLSQVQGV
+188 ILSQSLSQVSGV

-218 PQSLNQYGVALDDV
+218 PQLLNQYGVALDDV
-232 RNTIANANVRRP
+232 RKTIAEANVRRP
-244 KGSVEDDQ
+244 KGSVENSEQ
-252 RLWQVQANDQ
+252 MWQVQANDQ

-267 DYESLIIHYN
+267 DYEPLIIHYKD
-277 GGAALRLKDVAKVS
+277 GAALRLKDVAKVS

-367 IAVALVILVVFLF
+367 IAVALVILVVYLF
-380 LGNFRASLIPTL
+380 LGNLRASLIPTL

-436 NISRHIDEGVRPM
+436 NISRHIDEGIAPM
-449 RAAYLGAQEVGFTL
+449 KAAYLGAKEVGFTL

-520 HTPGQENRLQRWSR
+520 HVPGQENGLQRWSQR
-534 RANDWMVGK
+534 TNDWMVAK
-543 YATSLDWVLR
+543 YASSLDWVLR

-560 SLFVTIGVNI
+560 SLFLTIGVNI

-590 GFVRGDDGLSFSV
+590 GFVRGDDGLSFTV

-613 AVLKDEAV
+613 EVLKDPAV
-621 ESVAGFIGGNNGTNN
+621 ESVAGFIGGSNGTNN

-648 RSISAQKVI
+648 RNISAQKVI

-689 TSQYSYIL
+689 TSQYSYII

-712 VTALKA
+712 VTALRA

-730 RGARQVTLI
+730 RGAQQVTLV

-745 KRLGVDMDMVT
+745 KRLGIDMNMVT

-791 PITLKQVQVITA
+791 PVTLNQVQVITA
-803 DGARIPLSTIAHY
+803 DGARVPLSTIAHY
-816 ENSLEND
+816 ENSLEDD

-836 AFDMAEGVTVEQ
+836 SFDMAEGVTVEQ
-848 GGAAIERA
+848 GTAAIERA
-856 IAKVGL
+856 IAKVGM

-867 AKMAGTADAFA
+867 VKMAGTADAFA
-878 ATQKSQPWMILG
+878 ATQKSQPFMILG
-890 ALVAV
+890 ALLVV

-928 ALGGEFSLISLL
+928 VLGGQFSLISLL

-964 RSQGMAPLESIRSAC
+964 RHQGLSPLDSIRSAC
-979 LQRLRPILMTTLAAI
+979 LLRLRPILMTTLAAI
-994 LGALPLLM
+994 LGALPLLL
-1002 SRAEGAEMRQ
+1002 SSAEGAEMRQ
-1012 PLGLTIIGGLIF
+1012 PLGLTIIGGLVF
-1024 SQVLT
+1024 SQILT

-1044 HRFNKWRGVRT
+1044 HKFNHWRGVRT

>member
-1 MQGPL
+1 
-6 REQARSHR
+6 
-14 GAAGLV
+14 
-20 GWCGGQSSMNLSGP
+20 MNLSGP

-93 PLERSFGS
+93 PLERSFGA

-143 RTLLPSG
+143 RNLLPSG

-218 PQSLNQYGVALDDV
+218 PQALNQYGVALDDV
-232 RNTIANANVRRP
+232 RKTIAEANVRRP

-252 RLWQVQANDQ
+252 RLWQIQANDQ

-436 NISRHIDEGVRPM
+436 NISRHIDEGVKPM
-449 RAAYLGAQEVGFTL
+449 KAAYLGAKEVGFTL

-520 HTPGQENRLQRWSR
+520 HTPGKENRLQRWSR
-534 RANDWMVGK
+534 RTNDWMVGK

-553 HKRLTLL
+553 HRRLTLL
-560 SLFVTIGVNI
+560 SLIITVGVNI

-603 MQPKMEIFRR
+603 MQPKMETFRR

-621 ESVAGFIGGNNGTNN
+621 ESVAGFIGGTNGTNN

-648 RSISAQKVI
+648 RNISAQKVI
-657 ERLRKEMPKVPG
+657 ERLRKEMPKVAG

-697 QSGDLGALREWYPKV
+697 QSGDLGELREWYPKV
-712 VTALKA
+712 VTALRA

-730 RGARQVTLI
+730 AGAQQVTLI

-745 KRLGVDMDMVT
+745 KRLGVDMEMVT

-791 PITLKQVQVITA
+791 PVTLKQVQVITA
-803 DGARIPLSTIAHY
+803 DGARIPLSTFAHY
-816 ENSLEND
+816 ENSLEDD

-836 AFDMAEGVTVEQ
+836 SFDMAEGVTVEQ
-848 GGAAIERA
+848 GSAAIERA
-856 IAKVGL
+856 IAKLGL

-867 AKMAGTADAFA
+867 VKMAGTADAFA
-878 ATQKSQPWMILG
+878 ATQKGQPFMILG
-890 ALVAV
+890 ALLAV

-928 ALGGEFSLISLL
+928 VLGGEFSLISLL

-964 RSQGMAPLESIRSAC
+964 RHEGMAPQESIRSAC

-994 LGALPLLM
+994 LGALPLLLG
-1002 SRAEGAEMRQ
+1002 RAEGAEMRQ
-1012 PLGLTIIGGLIF
+1012 PLGLTIIGGLVF

-1029 LYTTPVVYLYLDRLR
+1029 LYTTPVVYLYLDKLR
-1044 HRFNKWRGVRT
+1044 HRFNRWRGVRT

>member
-1 MQGPL
+1 
-6 REQARSHR
+6 
-14 GAAGLV
+14 
-20 GWCGGQSSMNLSGP
+20 MNLSGP

-93 PLERSFGS
+93 PLERSFGA

-143 RTLLPSG
+143 RNLLPSG

-218 PQSLNQYGVALDDV
+218 PQALNQYGVALDDV
-232 RNTIANANVRRP
+232 RKTIAEANVRRP

-252 RLWQVQANDQ
+252 RLWQIQANDQ

-267 DYESLIIHYN
+267 DYESLIIHYAD
-277 GGAALRLKDVAKVS
+277 GAALRLKDVAKVS

-436 NISRHIDEGVRPM
+436 NISRHIDEGVKPM
-449 RAAYLGAQEVGFTL
+449 KAAYLGAQEVGFTL

-482 IIESL
+482 IVESL

-520 HTPGQENRLQRWSR
+520 HTPGRENRLQRWSR
-534 RANDWMVGK
+534 RTNDWMVGK
-543 YATSLDWVLR
+543 YASSLDWVLR
-553 HKRLTLL
+553 HRRLTLL
-560 SLFVTIGVNI
+560 SLLITVGVNV
-570 ALYVVVPKTFMPQQD
+570 ALYVVVPKTFLPQQD

-621 ESVAGFIGGNNGTNN
+621 ESVAGFIGGTNGTNN

-641 RLKPIKE
+641 RLKPIKD
-648 RSISAQKVI
+648 RQISAQKVI
-657 ERLRKEMPKVPG
+657 ERMRKEMPKVPG

-697 QSGDLGALREWYPKV
+697 QSGDLGELRKWYPKV
-712 VTALKA
+712 VAALRA

-730 RGARQVTLI
+730 AGAQQVTLI

-781 MEVNPKYAQD
+781 MEVNQKYAQD
-791 PITLKQVQVITA
+791 PVTLKQVQVITA
-803 DGARIPLSTIAHY
+803 DGARVPLSTFAHY
-816 ENSLEND
+816 ENSLEDD

-862 PEDVI
+862 PESVI

-878 ATQKSQPWMILG
+878 ATQKSQPFMILG
-890 ALVAV
+890 ALLAV

-928 ALGGEFSLISLL
+928 VLGGEFSLISLL

-964 RSQGMAPLESIRSAC
+964 RHQNMTPLESIRSAC

-994 LGALPLLM
+994 LGALPLLL

-1012 PLGLTIIGGLIF
+1012 PLGLTIIGGLLF

-1029 LYTTPVVYLYLDRLR
+1029 LYTTPVVYLYLDKLR

>member
-1 MQGPL
+1 
-6 REQARSHR
+6 
-14 GAAGLV
+14 
-20 GWCGGQSSMNLSGP
+20 MNLSGP
-34 FIKRPVATMLL
+34 FIRRPVATMLL
-45 SLAIMLLGGV
+45 SFAIMLLGGV
-55 SFGLL
+55 CFGLL

-72 IVVQASLPG
+72 IVVQANLPG

-93 PLERSFGS
+93 PLERSFGA

-143 RTLLPSG
+143 RNLLPSG

-164 APIMVLSLTSDVLE
+164 APIMVLSLTSEVLE

-188 ILSQSLSQVQGV
+188 ILSQSLSQVSGV

-218 PQSLNQYGVALDDV
+218 PQLLNQYGVALDDV
-232 RNTIANANVRRP
+232 RTAIADSNVRRP
-244 KGSVEDDQ
+244 KGSVEDD
-252 RLWQVQANDQ
+252 RRMWQVQANDQ

-267 DYESLIIHYN
+267 DYETLIIRYQD
-277 GGAALRLKDVAKVS
+277 GSVLRLKDVAKVTDS
-291 DGVEDR
+291 VEDR
-297 YNSGFFNDDAAVLL
+297 YNSGFFNNDAAVLL

-367 IAVALVILVVFLF
+367 IAVALVVLVVFLF

-436 NISRHIDEGVRPM
+436 NISRHIDEGVPPM
-449 RAAYLGAQEVGFTL
+449 KAAYMGAEEVGFTL

-487 FREFSITLAAAIV
+487 FREFSITLAASIV

-520 HTPGQENRLQRWSR
+520 HVPGQENRLQRWSQGLNER
-534 RANDWMVGK
+534 MVRG

-553 HKRLTLL
+553 HRRLTLL
-560 SLFVTIGVNI
+560 SLLVTIGVNV

-590 GFVRGDDGLSFSV
+590 GFVRGDDGLSFNV
-603 MQPKMEIFRR
+603 MQPKMETFRR

-621 ESVAGFIGGNNGTNN
+621 QSVAGFIGGNNGTNN

-648 RSISAQKVI
+648 RAISAQKVI

-669 AQLMLMADQDL
+669 GQLMLMADQDL

-697 QSGDLGALREWYPKV
+697 QSADLASLRTWYPKV
-712 VTALKA
+712 VAAFRA
-718 LPELTAIDAREG
+718 LPELTAIDARDG
-730 RGARQVTLI
+730 GGAQQVTLV

-745 KRLGVDMDMVT
+745 KRLGIDMDMVT

-791 PITLKQVQVITA
+791 PSTLEQVQVITA
-803 DGARIPLSTIAHY
+803 DGARVPLSAIAHY
-816 ENSLEND
+816 ENSLEDD
-823 RVSHEGQFASESI
+823 RVSHEGQFASEGIS
-836 AFDMAEGVTVEQ
+836 FDMAESVTVEQ
-848 GGAAIERA
+848 GTAAIERA
-856 IAKVGL
+856 IARLGM

-878 ATQKSQPWMILG
+878 ATQKSQPFMILG
-890 ALVAV
+890 ALLAV

-928 ALGGEFSLISLL
+928 ALGSEFSLISLL

-964 RSQGMAPLESIRSAC
+964 RAGQTPLESIRSAC
-979 LQRLRPILMTTLAAI
+979 LLRLRPILMTTLAAI
-994 LGALPLLM
+994 LGALPLLLGT
-1002 SRAEGAEMRQ
+1002 AEGAEMRQ
-1012 PLGLTIIGGLIF
+1012 PLGLTIIGGLVF

-1029 LYTTPVVYLYLDRLR
+1029 LYTTPVVYLYLDKLR
-1044 HRFNKWRGVRT
+1044 HRFNRWRGVRT

>member
-1 MQGPL
+1 
-6 REQARSHR
+6 
-14 GAAGLV
+14 
-20 GWCGGQSSMNLSGP
+20 MNLSGP

-93 PLERSFGS
+93 PLERSFGA

-143 RTLLPSG
+143 RNLLPSG
-150 MRSMPTYKKVNPSQ
+150 MRSMPTYKKINPSQ

-213 RIELE
+213 RIELQ
-218 PQSLNQYGVALDDV
+218 PQALNQYGVALDDV

-244 KGSVEDDQ
+244 KGSVEDGE

-367 IAVALVILVVFLF
+367 IAVTLVILVVFLF

-436 NISRHIDEGVRPM
+436 NISRHIDKGVPPM
-449 RAAYLGAQEVGFTL
+449 KAAYLGAQEVGFTL

-487 FREFSITLAAAIV
+487 FREFSITLAASIV

-520 HTPGQENRLQRWSR
+520 HTPGQENRLQRWSQR
-534 RANDWMVGK
+534 TNEWMVGK

-553 HKRLTLL
+553 HRRLTLL
-560 SLFVTIGVNI
+560 SLLVTIGVNV
-570 ALYVVVPKTFMPQQD
+570 ALYVVVPKTFLPQQD

-590 GFVRGDDGLSFSV
+590 GFVRGDDGLSFNV
-603 MQPKMEIFRR
+603 MQPKMETFRR

-621 ESVAGFIGGNNGTNN
+621 ESVAGFIGGTNGTNN
-636 AFMLV
+636 AVMIV

-689 TSQYSYIL
+689 SSQYSYIL

-712 VTALKA
+712 VAALKA

-745 KRLGVDMDMVT
+745 KRLGVDMSMVT

-781 MEVNPKYAQD
+781 MEVDPKYAQD
-791 PITLKQVQVITA
+791 PVTLKQVQVITA

-816 ENSLEND
+816 ENSLEDD
-823 RVSHEGQFASESI
+823 RVSHEGQFASESLS
-836 AFDMAEGVTVEQ
+836 FDMAEGVTVEQ
-848 GGAAIERA
+848 GTAAIERA

-964 RSQGMAPLESIRSAC
+964 RQQGLAPLESIRSAC

-994 LGALPLLM
+994 LGAVPLLL

-1029 LYTTPVVYLYLDRLR
+1029 LYTTPVVYLYLDKLR

>member
-1 MQGPL
+1 
-6 REQARSHR
+6 
-14 GAAGLV
+14 
-20 GWCGGQSSMNLSGP
+20 MNLSGP
-34 FIKRPVATMLL
+34 FIRRPVATMLL
-45 SLAIMLLGGV
+45 SFAIMLLGGV
-55 SFGLL
+55 CFGLL

-72 IVVQASLPG
+72 IVVQANLPG

-93 PLERSFGS
+93 PLERSFGA

-143 RTLLPSG
+143 RNLLPSG

-188 ILSQSLSQVQGV
+188 ILSQSLSQVSGV

-218 PQSLNQYGVALDDV
+218 PQLLNQYGVALDDV
-232 RNTIANANVRRP
+232 RTAIADSNVRRP
-244 KGSVEDDQ
+244 KGSVEDD
-252 RLWQVQANDQ
+252 RRMWQVQANDQ

-267 DYESLIIHYN
+267 DYETLIIRYQD
-277 GGAALRLKDVAKVS
+277 GSVLRLKDVAKVTDS
-291 DGVEDR
+291 VEDR
-297 YNSGFFNDDAAVLL
+297 YNSGFFNNDAAVLL

-367 IAVALVILVVFLF
+367 IAVALVVLVVFLF

-436 NISRHIDEGVRPM
+436 NISRHIDEGVPPM
-449 RAAYLGAQEVGFTL
+449 KAAYMGAEEVGFTL

-487 FREFSITLAAAIV
+487 FREFSITLAASIV

-520 HTPGQENRLQRWSR
+520 HVPGQENRLQRWSQGLNER
-534 RANDWMVGK
+534 MVRG

-553 HKRLTLL
+553 HRRLTLL
-560 SLFVTIGVNI
+560 SLLVTIGVNF

-590 GFVRGDDGLSFSV
+590 GFVRGDDGLSFNV

-621 ESVAGFIGGNNGTNN
+621 QSVAGFIGGNNGTNN

-648 RSISAQKVI
+648 RGISAQKVI

-669 AQLMLMADQDL
+669 GQLMLMADQDL

-689 TSQYSYIL
+689 TSQYAYIL
-697 QSGDLGALREWYPKV
+697 QSGDLASLRMWYPKV
-712 VTALKA
+712 VAAFRA
-718 LPELTAIDAREG
+718 LPELTAIDARDG
-730 RGARQVTLI
+730 GGAQQVTLV

-745 KRLGVDMDMVT
+745 KRLGIDMDMVT
-756 AVLNNAYSQRQI
+756 TVLNNAYSQRQI

-791 PITLKQVQVITA
+791 PKTLEQVQVITA
-803 DGARIPLSTIAHY
+803 DGARVPLSAIAHY
-816 ENSLEND
+816 ENSLEDD
-823 RVSHEGQFASESI
+823 RVSHEGQFASEGIS
-836 AFDMAEGVTVEQ
+836 FDMAEGVTVEQ
-848 GGAAIERA
+848 GTAAIERA
-856 IAKVGL
+856 LAKVGL

-878 ATQKSQPWMILG
+878 ATQKSQPFMILG
-890 ALVAV
+890 ALLAV

-964 RSQGMAPLESIRSAC
+964 RAGQTPLESIRSAC
-979 LQRLRPILMTTLAAI
+979 LLRLRPILMTTLAAI
-994 LGALPLLM
+994 LGALPLLLGA
-1002 SRAEGAEMRQ
+1002 AEGAEMRQ
-1012 PLGLTIIGGLIF
+1012 PLGLTIIGGLVF

-1029 LYTTPVVYLYLDRLR
+1029 LYTTPVVYLYLDKLR
-1044 HRFNKWRGVRT
+1044 HRFNRWRGVRT

>member
-1 MQGPL
+1 
-6 REQARSHR
+6 
-14 GAAGLV
+14 
-20 GWCGGQSSMNLSGP
+20 MNLSGP

-93 PLERSFGS
+93 PLERSFGA

-143 RTLLPSG
+143 RNLLPSG

-218 PQSLNQYGVALDDV
+218 PQALNQYGVALDDV

-244 KGSVEDDQ
+244 KGSVEDGQ

-267 DYESLIIHYN
+267 DYESLIIHYAD
-277 GGAALRLKDVAKVS
+277 GAALRLKDVAKVS

-436 NISRHIDEGVRPM
+436 NISRHIDKGVPPM
-449 RAAYLGAQEVGFTL
+449 KAAYLGAQEVGFTL

-500 VSLVV
+500 VSLLV

-520 HTPGQENRLQRWSR
+520 HTPGQENRLQRWSQR
-534 RANDWMVGK
+534 TNEWMVGK
-543 YATSLDWVLR
+543 YASSLDWVLR
-553 HKRLTLL
+553 HRRLTLL
-560 SLFVTIGVNI
+560 SLIVTIGVNV
-570 ALYVVVPKTFMPQQD
+570 ALYVVVPKTFLPQQD

-621 ESVAGFIGGNNGTNN
+621 QSVAGFIGGNNGTNN

-648 RSISAQKVI
+648 RNLSAQKVI

-689 TSQYSYIL
+689 SSQYSYIL

-730 RGARQVTLI
+730 RGAQQVTLI

-756 AVLNNAYSQRQI
+756 AMLNNAYSQRQI

-791 PITLKQVQVITA
+791 PVTLKQVQVITA

-816 ENSLEND
+816 ENSLEDD

-848 GGAAIERA
+848 GSAAIERA

-928 ALGGEFSLISLL
+928 VLGGEFSLISLL

-964 RSQGMAPLESIRSAC
+964 RHQGMEPLESIRSAC

-994 LGALPLLM
+994 LGALPLLL

-1012 PLGLTIIGGLIF
+1012 PLGLTIIGGLVF

-1029 LYTTPVVYLYLDRLR
+1029 LYTTPVVYLYLDKLR
-1044 HRFNKWRGVRT
+1044 HRFNHWRGVRT